1 MLLDLNKMGIRKE
14 VCLEYEKTTTLPH
27 ACYTLS
33 KDEKGALLQWLQNV
47 KVLLKDEKMAL
58 FQRLQNVKVPDV
70 SSANSSWRVNER

>member
-14 VCLEYEKTTTLPH
+14 LYLEYEKTTTLHH

-33 KDEKGALLQWLQNV
+33 KDEKGALFQW
-47 KVLLKDEKMAL
+47 
-58 FQRLQNVKVPDV
+58 LQNVKVPDV